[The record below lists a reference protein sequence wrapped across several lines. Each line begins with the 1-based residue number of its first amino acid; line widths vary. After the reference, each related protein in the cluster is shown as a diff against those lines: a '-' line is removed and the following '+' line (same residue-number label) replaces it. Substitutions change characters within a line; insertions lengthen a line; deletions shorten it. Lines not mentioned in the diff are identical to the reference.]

1 MRTKSSSA
9 RSFVAASL
17 LGLALGAGG
26 LACASAQPAPSA
38 IAAAAGPALS
48 LSEVDAN
55 VGKTATVRFTIT
67 GVGFSKDNV
76 FLNSQRAKGG
86 FICFIPGKSHD
97 EFVKVFGADLKGAL
111 EGKTVEATGELA
123 IYKDAPQ
130 IVLRVPTQLKIV
142 Q

>member
-1 MRTKSSSA
+1 MRTSPA
-9 RSFVAASL
+9 RSSLAAPL
-17 LGLALGAGG
+17 LCLVLAALS
-26 LACASAQPAPSA
+26 ACASAPPAPSGA
-38 IAAAAGPALS
+38 VAAAAGPALS

-55 VGKTATVRFTIT
+55 LGKTATVRFTIT

-97 EFVKVFGADLKGAL
+97 EFAKAFGADLKSAL

-123 IYKDAPQ
+123 TYKEAPQ
-130 IVLRVPTQLKIV
+130 IVLRAPSQLKII

>member
-1 MRTKSSSA
+1 MRNRTSPL
-9 RSFVAASL
+9 AASL
-17 LGLALGAGG
+17 LSLALAQLSG
-26 LACASAQPAPSA
+26 CASAPPAPA
-38 IAAAAGPALS
+38 APAAAAGPVLS

-55 VGKTATVRFTIT
+55 LGKTATVRFTIT

-76 FLNSQRAKGG
+76 FLNSQRAKDG

-97 EFVKVFGADLKGAL
+97 EFIKAFGADLKSAL

-123 IYKDAPQ
+123 TYKDAPQ
-130 IVLRVPTQLKIV
+130 IILRAPSQLKVV